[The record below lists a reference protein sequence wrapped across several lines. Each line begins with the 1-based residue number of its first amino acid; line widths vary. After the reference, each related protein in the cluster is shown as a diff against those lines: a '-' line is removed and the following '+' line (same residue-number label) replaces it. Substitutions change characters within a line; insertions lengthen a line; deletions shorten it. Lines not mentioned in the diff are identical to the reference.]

1 MQTIKVAVQKMKMT
15 MQTLQMIVQKV
26 KRAMQKMKMT
36 MQTLQMIVQKVKRA
50 MQQVKMTVQ
59 TFQMIV
65 QKMKRSMQQVKKLN
79 IPCVDLIFFLKFEY
93 ICKLQRVKRSHN
105 CLVCV
110 QIKTNTKEKKIV
122 T

>member
-26 KRAMQKMKMT
+26 KRAMQ
-36 MQTLQMIVQKVKRA
+36 
-50 MQQVKMTVQ
+50 QVKMTVQ
-59 TFQMIV
+59 IFQMIV

-79 IPCVDLIFFLKFEY
+79 IPCVDMIFFLKFEY

-105 CLVCV
+105 CLVCM

>member
-1 MQTIKVAVQKMKMT
+1 MQTIKVAMQKMKMT

-36 MQTLQMIVQKVKRA
+36 I
-50 MQQVKMTVQ
+50 Q

-79 IPCVDLIFFLKFEY
+79 IPCVDMIFFLKFEY

>member
-1 MQTIKVAVQKMKMT
+1 MQIIKVAVLKVKMT
-15 MQTLQMIVQKV
+15 VQTLQMIVLKV

-50 MQQVKMTVQ
+50 MK
-59 TFQMIV
+59 
-65 QKMKRSMQQVKKLN
+65 QVKKLN
-79 IPCVDLIFFLKFEY
+79 IPCVDMIFFLKFEY

>member
-36 MQTLQMIVQKVKRA
+36 MQTLQL
-50 MQQVKMTVQ
+50 
-59 TFQMIV
+59 IV

-79 IPCVDLIFFLKFEY
+79 IPCVDMIFLNFLV
-93 ICKLQRVKRSHN
+93 LKRNLRLHHFS
-105 CLVCV
+105 
-110 QIKTNTKEKKIV
+110 
-122 T
+122 